1 MNLKLK
7 SIVNIVYS
15 SSNQNVEQIFVII
28 MF

>member
-7 SIVNIVYS
+7 SIFNIVYS